1 MFGRNA
7 LFTFAVLHTLVLSTT
22 ALAPQ
27 ISNNQGDNA
36 ATAPPASDQHGKD
49 PAAGIHVI
57 SLERDATP
65 LRVKGSVVAFR
76 IAYTGII
83 RVGSPAQEFK
93 VIFDSGSGQVVL
105 PSNRCEGPICRRLRR
120 YTMSS
125 STGAFHVELSGQPTP
140 EDGRPDNVEISFGV
154 GHVKGELVRDK
165 FCLGE
170 AVQGGVYPELQ
181 SPDTCVRVNGVMAT
195 TLSQAPFG
203 LFNFDGIVGLG
214 LPELSLSEDCSFFGS
229 LFKSG
234 VLRARQ
240 FGVYL
245 AEGGEGSEIAFGGPN
260 PEKLASPVMWTSVV
274 MPGHGHWQ
282 VEIVAFHVGNYTLDV
297 CRSGGCRG
305 VLDTGTSHIAIPS
318 PHEVDVE
325 SMLRRDSDGIED
337 CRYIENPPVV
347 IELRGIN
354 LTIYPE
360 DYMRQLPLPKD
371 IKLGAKPSPAPAP
384 APPAEQVPEVPGGTL
399 PPGGAPGGAQAP
411 GVPEHSAEGK
421 EVAQSAREPEHTGR
435 QCVPRVV
442 GVTLPEPVGPTTF
455 ILGQPIFHRYYT
467 VFNFE
472 GPMVGFGLAAPRMLE
487 QEHTSTPRHDET
499 VLM

>member
-1 MFGRNA
+1 
-7 LFTFAVLHTLVLSTT
+7 
-22 ALAPQ
+22 
-27 ISNNQGDNA
+27 
-36 ATAPPASDQHGKD
+36 
-49 PAAGIHVI
+49 
-57 SLERDATP
+57 
-65 LRVKGSVVAFR
+65 
-76 IAYTGII
+76 
-83 RVGSPAQEFK
+83 
-93 VIFDSGSGQVVL
+93 
-105 PSNRCEGPICRRLRR
+105 
-120 YTMSS
+120 MSS

-282 VEIVAFHVGNYTLDV
+282 VEIVAFHVGDYTLDV

-360 DYMRQLPLPKD
+360 GDVPDLS
-371 IKLGAKPSPAPAP
+371 LGGRCLRSAARRRPGAPRSPRSPAAPCRPAGP
-384 APPAEQVPEVPGGTL
+384 
-399 PPGGAPGGAQAP
+399 
-411 GVPEHSAEGK
+411 
-421 EVAQSAREPEHTGR
+421 REER
-435 QCVPRVV
+435 RPRAS
-442 GVTLPEPVGPTTF
+442 P
-455 ILGQPIFHRYYT
+455 
-467 VFNFE
+467 
-472 GPMVGFGLAAPRMLE
+472 
-487 QEHTSTPRHDET
+487 STPRRGRRSRR
-499 VLM
+499 VLGSLRIQADSACPVWSG

>member
-1 MFGRNA
+1 M
-7 LFTFAVLHTLVLSTT
+7 
-22 ALAPQ
+22 
-27 ISNNQGDNA
+27 QGDSA
-36 ATAPPASDQHGKD
+36 AAVPPASGWHGKD

-57 SLERDATP
+57 SLERDTTP

-76 IAYTGII
+76 IAYIGII

-105 PSNRCEGPICRRLRR
+105 PSSECEGPICRRLRR
-120 YTMSS
+120 YRMGS
-125 STGAFHVELSGQPTP
+125 STGAFHVQLSGQPMP
-140 EDGRPDNVEISFGV
+140 EDGRPDKVEISFGV
-154 GHVKGELVRDK
+154 GHVKGELVRDN
-165 FCLGE
+165 FCLGKALPE
-170 AVQGGVYPELQ
+170 GVHPEPE

-214 LPELSLSEDCSFFGS
+214 LPELSLGEGFSFFGS

-234 VLRARQ
+234 ALRARQ
-240 FGVYL
+240 FAVYL

-260 PEKLASPVMWTSVV
+260 PEKLASPVVWTPVV
-274 MPGHGHWQ
+274 LPGHGHWQ
-282 VEIVAFHVGNYTLDV
+282 VEIVAFHVGNYTLEL

-325 SMLRRDSDGIED
+325 SMLRKDSGVNED
-337 CRYIENPPVV
+337 CRYVENPPVV
-347 IELRGIN
+347 IELRGAN

-371 IKLGAKPSPAPAP
+371 IKLGAKASPAPAP
-384 APPAEQVPEVPGGTL
+384 PPRAEQVPGGTV
-399 PPGGAPGGAQAP
+399 PSGGASGGANATSLP
-411 GVPEHSAEGK
+411 AEAAEGK
-421 EVAQSAREPEHTGR
+421 EATDSAREPEDGGR

-472 GPMVGFGLAAPRMLE
+472 GPSVGFGLAAPRMLE
-487 QEHTSTPRHDET
+487 QEHTVAPQHDET

>member
-1 MFGRNA
+1 M
-7 LFTFAVLHTLVLSTT
+7 
-22 ALAPQ
+22 P
-27 ISNNQGDNA
+27 D
-36 ATAPPASDQHGKD
+36 
-49 PAAGIHVI
+49 
-57 SLERDATP
+57 
-65 LRVKGSVVAFR
+65 
-76 IAYTGII
+76 
-83 RVGSPAQEFK
+83 
-93 VIFDSGSGQVVL
+93 
-105 PSNRCEGPICRRLRR
+105 
-120 YTMSS
+120 
-125 STGAFHVELSGQPTP
+125 
-140 EDGRPDNVEISFGV
+140 DGRPDKVDISFGV
-154 GHVKGELVRDK
+154 GHVNGELVRDN
-165 FCLGE
+165 FCLGKALPE
-170 AVQGGVYPELQ
+170 GVHPEPG

-214 LPELSLSEDCSFFGS
+214 LPELSLGEDFSFFGS

-260 PEKLASPVMWTSVV
+260 PEKLASPVVWTPVV
-274 MPGHGHWQ
+274 LPGHGHWQ
-282 VEIVAFHVGNYTLDV
+282 VEIVAFHVGNYTLEL

-318 PHEVDVE
+318 PHEADVE
-325 SMLRRDSDGIED
+325 SMLRKDSSGNED
-337 CRYIENPPVV
+337 CRYIENPPMV
-347 IELRGIN
+347 IELRGAN

-384 APPAEQVPEVPGGTL
+384 PPQEQVPGGSGVPGGANATSL
-399 PPGGAPGGAQAP
+399 PAQAA
-411 GVPEHSAEGK
+411 GGK
-421 EVAQSAREPEHTGR
+421 GATDSAREPEDAGR

-472 GPMVGFGLAAPRMLE
+472 GPSVGFGLAAPRMLE
-487 QEHTSTPRHDET
+487 QEHAVAPQHDET